1 MCSRSFNQRSNLK
14 THLLT
19 HTDHK
24 PYECNSCGK
33 VFRRNC
39 DLRRHA
45 LTHAVGDVPPDVL
58 SESNP
63 LGTAPENLHRD
74 PISGTSPND
83 SRSSEENSRAASS
96 ERCLVPSEPYGYRRR
111 TPSPLALHRRQSPSP
126 IPMFRRQ
133 SPSPLPTNRCSSPQP
148 GHSRASPTFR
158 RQSPS
163 PLPLYRRQ
171 TSSPTLMYRR
181 QSQSPVHIFRRHSPS
196 AIPMFR
202 RNSPSRRRSP
212 SPNQTKCHH
221 QDPLSASSY
230 TMRPP
235 DCHPQIQVR
244 RDLHVPLPPSST
256 ITSGQEAAVLGLGIF
271 RRRLPEPPD
280 ILSRPSTSTSPSRR
294 LTSSLTITRTTLPP
308 QIEPVQVDD
317 PGPSTSKPAPPQ
329 PPPPPVKKQGFS
341 IEEIMRR

>member
-1 MCSRSFNQRSNLK
+1 K

-58 SESNP
+58 SESHP
-63 LGTAPENLHRD
+63 LGSAPENLHRD
-74 PISGTSPND
+74 SIAGTSPND
-83 SRSSEENSRAASS
+83 SRSSEDNSRAASS
-96 ERCLVPSEPYGYRRR
+96 ERCMIPPEPYTYRRR
-111 TPSPLALHRRQSPSP
+111 TPSPLSLHRRQSPSPYRRQSPSP
-126 IPMFRRQ
+126 IPMYRRQ
-133 SPSPLPTNRCSSPQP
+133 SPSPLPLNRTSSPQP

-163 PLPLYRRQ
+163 SLPLYRRQ
-171 TSSPTLMYRR
+171 TSSPTLIYRR
-181 QSQSPVHIFRRHSPS
+181 QSQSPVNIFRRQSPS
-196 AIPMFR
+196 TMPLFR
-202 RNSPSRRRSP
+202 RNSPSTSARRRSP

-221 QDPLSASSY
+221 LDPLLNCSY

-244 RDLHVPLPPSST
+244 RDLHVTIPPSST
-256 ITSGQEAAVLGLGIF
+256 ITSSQEAAVLGLGIF

-280 ILSRPSTSTSPSRR
+280 ILSRPSTSTSPTRKIS
-294 LTSSLTITRTTLPP
+294 SSLTITRTTLPV
-308 QIEPVQVDD
+308 QNEPVADEA
-317 PGPSTSKPAPPQ
+317 GPSTSKPAPPA
-329 PPPPPVKKQGFS
+329 PPPPVKKQGFS